1 MPAGSQAELHAPI
14 MKLSTSKMGMEMCK
28 HEHNGK
34 KSHKHEHVGDGT
46 GKHEQIGWE
55 ARVQS

>member
-14 MKLSTSKMGMEMCK
+14 MKWSTNQMGMEMCK

-34 KSHKHEHVGDGT
+34 KSYKHEHAGDGT
-46 GKHEQIGWE
+46 GKHKQIGWE